1 MTRIL
6 ITNFYSTRNRGDAAI
21 ALGMMRDLR
30 ARPTFRE
37 AEIVVSSSDPDF
49 DSEHLPVPVIPSLRA
64 LGARVAREPPLPELV
79 FVLAVLPA
87 CLAWVLAYRVAG
99 ADLWLPPELRRV
111 LRAYRDADL
120 IVAAGGGYL
129 YTTSPFKGNGVLL
142 ATVLGFLLGRLVGR
156 PVVLYSQSIGPF
168 ASRLQ
173 TWLVRHALRCVQL
186 IQVRERRS
194 LALLEG
200 WSLGTPIVL
209 TADAAF
215 LIEAETPPGLEPCAV
230 GAVRVGLTVRRWFR
244 REAAQLRYEGVLAA
258 FVDWLITE
266 EKAEV
271 VFVPQVTHAQADDDD
286 RTVARRIVD
295 RLRHPGG
302 AQVLEA
308 ELRPGEV
315 KGLCG
320 RMTYFVGTRMHSN
333 IFALSLGVPVLAI
346 GCQPKMSGLMEQ
358 LGLLEWTVPID
369 SLEPHVLQDAY
380 RRLVARG
387 LEVKRRLAS
396 AIPEA
401 TRSAM
406 CNGQV
411 IEEHYLRWTARNG
424 GGGKRESSSE

>member
-1 MTRIL
+1 MTRLL
-6 ITNFYSTRNRGDAAI
+6 ITNFYSARNRGDAAI

-30 ARPTFRE
+30 ARPSFRD
-37 AEIVVSSSDPDF
+37 AEIVISSSDPEF
-49 DSEHLPVPVIPSLRA
+49 DGEHFPVPVIPSLRS
-64 LGARVAREPPLPELV
+64 LCARVAREPPLPELV
-79 FVLAVLPA
+79 FVLVVLPA
-87 CLAWVLAYRVAG
+87 CLAWALAHRVAR
-99 ADLWLPPELRRV
+99 ADLWLPPGLRRV

-120 IVAAGGGYL
+120 IIAAGGGYL
-129 YTTSPFKGNGVLL
+129 YTTSPLEGNGVLL
-142 ATVLGFLLGRLVGR
+142 ATVLSFLLGRLVGR

-168 ASRLQ
+168 SSRPQ
-173 TWLVRHALRCVQL
+173 AWLVRHALRCVQL

-200 WSLGTPIVL
+200 WDLGVPTVL
-209 TADAAF
+209 TTDAAF
-215 LIEAETPPGLEPCAV
+215 LIEAETPPGLEPCAA
-230 GAVRVGLTVRRWFR
+230 GAVRVGLTARRWFR
-244 REAAQLRYEGVLAA
+244 RESAQLRYEGVLAA

-271 VFVPQVTHAQADDDD
+271 VFVPQVTHALADDDD
-286 RTVARRIVD
+286 RAVARRIVG

-308 ELRPGEV
+308 ELRPGEI

-333 IFALSLGVPVLAI
+333 IFALSMGVPVLAI
-346 GCQPKMSGLMEQ
+346 ACQPKMSGLMEQ

-380 RRLVARG
+380 GRLVACG
-387 LEVKRRLAS
+387 PEVRRRLAS
-396 AIPEA
+396 TIPEA

-406 CNGQV
+406 LNGRV
-411 IEEHYLRWTARNG
+411 IEEHYLRWTAPA
-424 GGGKRESSSE
+424 SSTRSAPARR